1 MQKEDL
7 DAFTLDIRLLGG
19 IMHMTPEQTLDKFK
33 DSFDSEISAHLLE
46 ANDIESAKAKAQQL
60 IYLYRNK
67 YMPTSA
73 STVLLHEH
81 AQPRAIL
88 EHQLAEQEAPIQTL
102 NSHTVDNNYDDDDDK
117 AHSDSKSRKFTTWN
131 TQNDKYNQQNSKWS
145 SNNNNHGRSSDRSR
159 GNHPRGR
166 DSNNRPCRDLN
177 YGYQYAQP
185 QRGNFRRRFGRGSW
199 RGRSYAG

>member
-7 DAFTLDIRLLGG
+7 DAFTLDVRLLGD
-19 IMHMTPEQTLDKFK
+19 IMHMTPKQTDKFK

-73 STVLLHEH
+73 STVLLHKH

-88 EHQLAEQEAPIQTL
+88 EHQLAE
-102 NSHTVDNNYDDDDDK
+102 
-117 AHSDSKSRKFTTWN
+117 
-131 TQNDKYNQQNSKWS
+131 
-145 SNNNNHGRSSDRSR
+145 
-159 GNHPRGR
+159 
-166 DSNNRPCRDLN
+166 
-177 YGYQYAQP
+177 
-185 QRGNFRRRFGRGSW
+185 
-199 RGRSYAG
+199 